1 MTKALKAVDDE
12 VKDKIFR
19 NMSKRAAAMLEED
32 MQFMGPV
39 RMSDVE
45 DVQQKI
51 VGIIRKLEESGEIII
66 ARGGDEDLL
75 V

>member
-1 MTKALKAVDDE
+1 MMME

-19 NMSKRAAAMLEED
+19 NMSKRAASMLEED

-45 DVQQKI
+45 EVQQKI
-51 VGIIRKLEESGEIII
+51 VGIIRKLEETGEVII
-66 ARGGDEDLL
+66 ARGGDDDLL